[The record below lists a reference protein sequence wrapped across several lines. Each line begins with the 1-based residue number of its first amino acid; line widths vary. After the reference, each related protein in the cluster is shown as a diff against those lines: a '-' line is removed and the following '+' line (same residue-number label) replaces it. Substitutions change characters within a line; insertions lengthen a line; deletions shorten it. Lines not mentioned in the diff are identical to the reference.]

1 MKLVATMSV
10 NGKRN
15 LVLKDPAIQRLKKE
29 LGMKNGQLLSN
40 GGESADILAV
50 DEAAGTVTLGVL
62 TRRDPIVIKRS
73 MIVKERPQ

>member
-10 NGKRN
+10 DGELNK
-15 LVLKDPAIQRLKKE
+15 VDPAVQRLRDE
-29 LGMKNGQLLSN
+29 IGMKPGQLLSN

-62 TRRDPIVIKRS
+62 TRRYPIVIKRS